1 MEADVSRAQKSS
13 TWGGAIELAVCRS
26 ARLLH
31 RAASFTI
38 ARCLQRPC
46 ALSSRQSK

>member
-1 MEADVSRAQKSS
+1 MEADVSLAQKSS

-31 RAASFTI
+31 RAAVSPSPGVC
-38 ARCLQRPC
+38 RGHVR
-46 ALSSRQSK
+46 